1 MTENAYIYV
10 ISPIVVAIIGGI
22 GYLVKY
28 LLAKQD
34 KKHEEEIQERNK
46 RREEIEQRLTKA
58 EQLQERTEKRLER
71 AEKRFT
77 DAISIVVGCDNPNC
91 PTRPRLAE
99 WLKSERKEE

>member
-1 MTENAYIYV
+1 MTDNVYIYI
-10 ISPIVVAIIGGI
+10 ISPVVVAIIGGI

-28 LLAKQD
+28 MLAKQY

-46 RREEIEQRLTKA
+46 RRDEIEQRLTKT
-58 EQLQERTEKRLER
+58 ERRLED

-77 DAISIVVGCDNPNC
+77 RAISIVVGCDNPNC

-99 WLKSERKEE
+99 WLKNEKKEE